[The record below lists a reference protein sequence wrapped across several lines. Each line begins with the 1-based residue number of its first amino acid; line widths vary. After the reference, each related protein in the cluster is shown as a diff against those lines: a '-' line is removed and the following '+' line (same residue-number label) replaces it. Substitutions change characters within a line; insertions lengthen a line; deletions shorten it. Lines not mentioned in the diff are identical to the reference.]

1 MQARD
6 RLLALAIVCVWG
18 VNFVV
23 IKVGLAGVP
32 PMLLGALRF
41 LLVVFPAIFFVPR
54 PRVPWRLLLA
64 YGVTISLG
72 QFAFLFYAMAVGMPA
87 GLASLVLQSQAFFT
101 LAIAALW
108 LGEPVRWHNIA
119 GMAVAAAGLALIG
132 SGAAASAGGMSVA
145 GFVLTLCAAFCWAS
159 GNIVSKKIGPV
170 DLLGLVIWGALVP
183 IVPFALLSLWV
194 EGPARIVQSVTH
206 VSAMGMLAVAYLAFA
221 ATVFGYTMWGRLLT
235 RYPASQVAPLT
246 LLVPVVGLVSA
257 HVLLGEHLSP
267 AQWAGAAVVMAGLL
281 LNVFGQRL
289 WVGRALMRRQA
300 TSRGAAAGKP

>member
-23 IKVGLAGVP
+23 IKVGLAGMP

-41 LLVVFPAIFFVPR
+41 LLVAFPAIFFVPR

-119 GMAVAAAGLALIG
+119 GMAVAAGGLALIG
-132 SGAAASAGGMSVA
+132 AGAGSAGGMSVA
-145 GFVLTLCAAFCWAS
+145 GFVLTLCAAFCWA
-159 GNIVSKKIGPV
+159 
-170 DLLGLVIWGALVP
+170 GLVIWGALIP

-206 VSAMGMLAVAYLAFA
+206 VSGMAVFAVAYLAFA

-257 HVLLGEHLSP
+257 HVLLGEDLSG

-289 WVGRALMRRQA
+289 WAGRALARR
-300 TSRGAAAGKP
+300 

>member
-1 MQARD
+1 MQAKD

-54 PRVPWRLLLA
+54 PRVPWRMLLA
-64 YGVTISLG
+64 YGATISLG
-72 QFAFLFYAMAVGMPA
+72 QFVFLFWAMAVGMPA

-101 LAIAALW
+101 LTIAALW
-108 LGEPVRWHNIA
+108 LGEPLRWHNLA

-132 SGAAASAGGMSVA
+132 AGAAGASGMTA
-145 GFVLTLCAAFCWAS
+145 TGFVLTLCSAFCWAS
-159 GNIVSKKIGPV
+159 GNIVSKRIGPV
-170 DLLGLVIWGALVP
+170 DLLGLVVWGALVP
-183 IVPFALLSLWV
+183 IVPFALLSLWF
-194 EGPARIVQSVTH
+194 EGPARIAASVMHLSGTG
-206 VSAMGMLAVAYLAFA
+206 VFAVLYLAFA

-235 RYPASQVAPLT
+235 RYPASKVAPLT
-246 LLVPVVGLVSA
+246 LLVPVVGLLSA
-257 HVLLGEHLSP
+257 HVLLGEDLAP

-281 LNVFGQRL
+281 VNVFGGRL
-289 WVGRALMRRQA
+289 W
-300 TSRGAAAGKP
+300 AARPASDLSKAR

>member
-41 LLVVFPAIFFVPR
+41 LLVAFPAIFFVPR

-145 GFVLTLCAAFCWAS
+145 GFVLTLCAALCWAS

-194 EGPARIVQSVTH
+194 EGPARIVQSVAH
-206 VSAMGMLAVAYLAFA
+206 VSTAGVFAVAYLAFA

-257 HVLLGEHLSP
+257 HVLLGEDLSP
-267 AQWAGAAVVMAGLL
+267 AQWTGAAVVMAGLL

-289 WVGRALMRRQA
+289 WAGRVLLRR
-300 TSRGAAAGKP
+300 

>member
-41 LLVVFPAIFFVPR
+41 LLVAFPAIFFVPR

-145 GFVLTLCAAFCWAS
+145 GFVLTLCAAFCWAC

-170 DLLGLVIWGALVP
+170 DLLGLVIWGALIP

-206 VSAMGMLAVAYLAFA
+206 VSGVGVFAVLYLAFA

-257 HVLLGEHLSP
+257 HVLLGEDLSG

-289 WVGRALMRRQA
+289 WAGRALVRR
-300 TSRGAAAGKP
+300 

>member
-41 LLVVFPAIFFVPR
+41 LLVAFPAIFFVPR

-101 LAIAALW
+101 LAIAVLW

-119 GMAVAAAGLALIG
+119 GMAVAAGGLALIG
-132 SGAAASAGGMSVA
+132 AGAGGGGMSVA
-145 GFVLTLCAAFCWAS
+145 GFVLTLWAAFCWAS

-170 DLLGLVIWGALVP
+170 DLLGLVIWGALIP

-206 VSAMGMLAVAYLAFA
+206 VSGMAVFAVAYLAFA

-257 HVLLGEHLSP
+257 HVLLGEDLSG

-289 WVGRALMRRQA
+289 WAGRALARR
-300 TSRGAAAGKP
+300 

>member
-6 RLLALAIVCVWG
+6 RFLALAIVCVWG

-41 LLVVFPAIFFVPR
+41 CLVVFPAIFFVPR
-54 PRVPWRLLLA
+54 PRVPWRMLVA
-64 YGVTISLG
+64 YGATISLG

-108 LGEPVRWHNIA
+108 LGEPIRWNNVA
-119 GMAVAAAGLALIG
+119 GMVVAGAGLALIG
-132 SGAAASAGGMSVA
+132 AGAASGGMSVA
-145 GFVLTLCAAFCWAS
+145 GFLLTLCAAFCWAS

-170 DLLGLVIWGALVP
+170 DLLGLVIWGALIP
-183 IVPFALLSLWV
+183 IVPFALLSLWF
-194 EGPARIVQSVTH
+194 EGPARIVASVTH
-206 VSAMGMLAVAYLAFA
+206 VSGMGVFAVLYLAFA

-257 HVLLGEHLSP
+257 HVLLGEDLSA
-267 AQWAGAAVVMAGLL
+267 AQWIGAAVVMAGLL
-281 LNVFGQRL
+281 VNVFG
-289 WVGRALMRRQA
+289 GRFWPGPALARR
-300 TSRGAAAGKP
+300 

>member
-54 PRVPWRLLLA
+54 PRVPSRLLLA

-194 EGPARIVQSVTH
+194 EGPARIVASVTH
-206 VSAMGMLAVAYLAFA
+206 VSAMGVFAVAYLAFA

-246 LLVPVVGLVSA
+246 LLVPVVGLLSA
-257 HVLLGEHLSP
+257 HVLLGEDLSP

-289 WVGRALMRRQA
+289 WAGRVLLRR
-300 TSRGAAAGKP
+300 

>member
-1 MQARD
+1 MHARD
-6 RLLALAIVCVWG
+6 RFLALAIVCVWG

-41 LLVVFPAIFFVPR
+41 CLVVFPAIFFVPR
-54 PRVPWRLLLA
+54 PRVPWRMLVA
-64 YGVTISLG
+64 YGATISLG

-108 LGEPVRWHNIA
+108 LGEPIRWNNVA
-119 GMAVAAAGLALIG
+119 GMVVAGAGLALIG
-132 SGAAASAGGMSVA
+132 AGAASGGMSVA
-145 GFVLTLCAAFCWAS
+145 GFLLTLCAAFCWAS

-170 DLLGLVIWGALVP
+170 DLLGLVIWGALIP
-183 IVPFALLSLWV
+183 IVPFALLSLWF
-194 EGPARIVQSVTH
+194 EGPARIVASVTH
-206 VSAMGMLAVAYLAFA
+206 VSGMGVFAVLYLAFA

-257 HVLLGEHLSP
+257 HVLLGEDLSA
-267 AQWAGAAVVMAGLL
+267 AQWIGAAVVMAGLL
-281 LNVFGQRL
+281 VNVFG
-289 WVGRALMRRQA
+289 GRFWPGPALARR
-300 TSRGAAAGKP
+300 

>member
-6 RLLALAIVCVWG
+6 RFLALAIVCVWG

-41 LLVVFPAIFFVPR
+41 CLVVFPAIFFVPR
-54 PRVPWRLLLA
+54 PRVPWRMLIA
-64 YGVTISLG
+64 YGATISLG

-108 LGEPVRWHNIA
+108 LGEPIRWNNVA
-119 GMAVAAAGLALIG
+119 GMVVAGAGLALIG
-132 SGAAASAGGMSVA
+132 AGAASGGMSIA
-145 GFVLTLCAAFCWAS
+145 GFLLTLCGAFCWAS

-170 DLLGLVIWGALVP
+170 DLLGLVIWGALIP
-183 IVPFALLSLWV
+183 IVPFALLSLWF
-194 EGPARIVQSVTH
+194 EGPARIVASVTH
-206 VSAMGMLAVAYLAFA
+206 VSGMGVFAVLYLAFA

-257 HVLLGEHLSP
+257 HVLLGEDLSA
-267 AQWAGAAVVMAGLL
+267 AQWIGAAVVMAGLL
-281 LNVFGQRL
+281 VNVFG
-289 WVGRALMRRQA
+289 GRFWPGPALARR
-300 TSRGAAAGKP
+300 

>member
-41 LLVVFPAIFFVPR
+41 LLVAFPAIFFVPR

-64 YGVTISLG
+64 YGATISLG

-108 LGEPVRWHNIA
+108 LGEPVRWHNFA
-119 GMAVAAAGLALIG
+119 GMAVAAGGLALIG
-132 SGAAASAGGMSVA
+132 AGAGGMGGMSAA
-145 GFVLTLCAAFCWAS
+145 GFVLTLCAALCWAS

-183 IVPFALLSLWV
+183 IVPFALLSLWF
-194 EGPARIVQSVTH
+194 EGPARIVQSVTQ
-206 VSAMGMLAVAYLAFA
+206 VSGMALFAVVYLAFA

-257 HVLLGEHLSP
+257 HVLLGEDLSA
-267 AQWAGAAVVMAGLL
+267 AQWIGAAVVMAGLL

-289 WVGRALMRRQA
+289 WAGRALARR
-300 TSRGAAAGKP
+300 

>member
-23 IKVGLAGVP
+23 IKVGLGGVP

-54 PRVPWRLLLA
+54 PRVPGRLLLA
-64 YGVTISLG
+64 YGATISLG

-108 LGEPVRWHNIA
+108 LGEPVRWHNLA
-119 GMAVAAAGLALIG
+119 GMAVAAGGLALIG
-132 SGAAASAGGMSVA
+132 AGAGGMGGMSVA
-145 GFVLTLCAAFCWAS
+145 GFGLTLGAALCWAS

-183 IVPFALLSLWV
+183 IVPFALLSLWF
-194 EGPARIVQSVTH
+194 EGPARIVQSVTQ
-206 VSAMGMLAVAYLAFA
+206 VSGMAVFAVAYLAFA

-257 HVLLGEHLSP
+257 HVLLGEDLSGS
-267 AQWAGAAVVMAGLL
+267 QWIGAAIVMAGLL
-281 LNVFGQRL
+281 VNVFGQR
-289 WVGRALMRRQA
+289 WWAGRALARR
-300 TSRGAAAGKP
+300 

>member
-72 QFAFLFYAMAVGMPA
+72 QFAFLFSAMAVGMPA

-108 LGEPVRWHNIA
+108 LGEPVRWHNLA
-119 GMAVAAAGLALIG
+119 GMAVAAGGLALIG
-132 SGAAASAGGMSVA
+132 TGAAGASSGMSAA

-183 IVPFALLSLWV
+183 IVPFALLSLWL
-194 EGPARIVQSVTH
+194 EGPARIVQSVTQ
-206 VSAMGMLAVAYLAFA
+206 VSGMAVLAIAYLAFA

-257 HVLLGEHLSP
+257 HALLGEDLS
-267 AQWAGAAVVMAGLL
+267 ATQWIGAAVVMAGLL
-281 LNVFGQRL
+281 LNVFGQR
-289 WVGRALMRRQA
+289 WWAGRALVRR
-300 TSRGAAAGKP
+300 